1 MLIVAENGANRELSR
16 HLRPGHARAGDDEL
30 MPFLRTASS
39 AVRRAV
45 PGLVLVLSL
54 AACGSSEDPEPSGL
68 LPPRAAPSLPSV
80 ADGVSQEGVPQLV
93 NLLVQDGRVQ
103 GVGATVDVRLN
114 SRVRLTVIA
123 DTADVLLVR
132 DYGIRAPLAVDQPTQ
147 VEFLASRQGDAEV
160 VLEQSGQVLTTLV
173 VS

>member
-1 MLIVAENGANRELSR
+1 MPS
-16 HLRPGHARAGDDEL
+16 LRAIS
-30 MPFLRTASS
+30 T
-39 AVRRAV
+39 AVRRAA
-45 PGLVLVLSL
+45 PCLVLAVSL
-54 AACGSSEDPEPSGL
+54 AACGDSTDPEPSGP

-80 ADGVSQEGVPQLV
+80 AEGVSQEGVPQLV

-103 GVGATVDVRLN
+103 GVGPTVEVNLN
-114 SRVRLTVIA
+114 APVRLTVIA

-132 DYGIRAPLAVDQPTQ
+132 DYDVRAQLAVDQPTQ
-147 VEFLASRQGDAEV
+147 VEFLASRQGDVEV